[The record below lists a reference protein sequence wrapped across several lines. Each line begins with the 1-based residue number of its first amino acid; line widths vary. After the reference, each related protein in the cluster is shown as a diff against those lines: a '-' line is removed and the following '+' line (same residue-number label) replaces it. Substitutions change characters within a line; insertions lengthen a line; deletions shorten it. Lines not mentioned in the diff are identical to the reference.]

1 MDLAYGS
8 DASVAAGDFGDPTTV
23 RILEAAYHAL
33 SLGGVRRTTMNQIAE
48 AAGLG
53 VATVYRRFPR
63 KVQLVRA
70 MLLREAV
77 KVVGVVDAAITDE
90 ETIEGQAAAGFTAF
104 AHAVA
109 DRPLLVR
116 LLRGDTDYDGE
127 SVPPGE
133 LADQIMVLVR
143 DYIAG
148 WIRDVQAQGRHLS
161 VDADIVAEIQARLA
175 LSLVLA
181 PEGRIPM
188 HDDAATRAFATSY
201 LVPLL
206 GSE

>member
-1 MDLAYGS
+1 M
-8 DASVAAGDFGDPTTV
+8 SVDTTTV
-23 RILEAAYHAL
+23 RILDAAVETF
-33 SLGGVRRTTMNQIAE
+33 SSGGVRRTTMNQIAE
-48 AAGLG
+48 SAGIG
-53 VATVYRRFPR
+53 VATVYRRFPQ
-63 KVQLVRA
+63 KMQLVRA

-77 KVVGVVDAAITDE
+77 KVVGVVDEAIADE
-90 ETIEGQAAAGFTAF
+90 ETVEGQAAAGFTAF

-116 LLRGDTDYDGE
+116 LLRGDSDIDGE
-127 SVPPGE
+127 PVPPGE

-148 WIRDVQAQGRHLS
+148 WIRDVQAEGRYLS
-161 VDADIVAEIQARLA
+161 IDADIVAEIQARLA

-188 HDDAATRAFATSY
+188 HDDTAIRTFATTY

-206 GSE
+206 GSEYP

>member
-1 MDLAYGS
+1 MKGDATTEAILDAALQLLADSG
-8 DASVAAGDFGDPTTV
+8 A
-23 RILEAAYHAL
+23 
-33 SLGGVRRTTMNQIAE
+33 RRTTMNQIAD

-63 KVQLVRA
+63 KAQLIEAVLVR
-70 MLLREAV
+70 EASRV
-77 KVVGVVDAAITDE
+77 TAEVDAAMHHAA
-90 ETIEGQAAAGFTAF
+90 TIQEQSAAGFTAF

-109 DRPLLVR
+109 DRPFLVR
-116 LLRGDTDYDGE
+116 LMRGDGELDGE
-127 SVPPGE
+127 AVRPGE
-133 LADQIMVLVR
+133 LADQIMLQAR

-148 WIRDVQAQGRHLS
+148 WIRELQEQGRYLGI
-161 VDADIVAEIQARLA
+161 DADIVAEIEARLA

-188 HDDAATRAFATSY
+188 HDDEATRAFALHY

-206 GSE
+206 GAEHVAPARR

>member
-1 MDLAYGS
+1 MP
-8 DASVAAGDFGDPTTV
+8 AARVCDMNLEDPATV
-23 RILEAAYHAL
+23 RILEAAYPVLAE
-33 SLGGVRRTTMNQIAE
+33 GGVRRTTMNQIAD

-63 KVQLVRA
+63 KLELVRA
-70 MLLREAV
+70 LLLHEAA
-77 KVVGVVDAAITDE
+77 KVVGVVDAALADE
-90 ETIEGQAAAGFTAF
+90 KTIEGQAAAGFTAF

-109 DRPLLVR
+109 DRQLLVR
-116 LLRGDTDYDGE
+116 LLRGDSDFDGE
-127 SVPPGE
+127 AVLPGE
-133 LADQIMVLVR
+133 LADQIMVMVR

-148 WIRDVQAQGRHLS
+148 WIRDLQAEGRYLG

-188 HDDAATRAFATSY
+188 HDDAATRAFATTY

-206 GSE
+206 GSELE

>member
-1 MDLAYGS
+1 V
-8 DASVAAGDFGDPTTV
+8 SVDTTTL
-23 RILEAAYHAL
+23 RILDAAVETF
-33 SLGGVRRTTMNQIAE
+33 STGGVRRTTMNQIAE
-48 AAGLG
+48 SAGIG
-53 VATVYRRFPR
+53 VATVYRRFPQ
-63 KVQLVRA
+63 KMQLVRA

-77 KVVGVVDAAITDE
+77 KVVGVVDEAIADE
-90 ETIEGQAAAGFTAF
+90 ETVEGQAAAGFTAF

-116 LLRGDTDYDGE
+116 LLRGDSDIDGE
-127 SVPPGE
+127 PVPPGE

-148 WIRDVQAQGRHLS
+148 WIRDVQAEGRYLS
-161 VDADIVAEIQARLA
+161 IDAEIVAEIQARLA
-175 LSLVLA
+175 ISLVLA

-188 HDDAATRAFATSY
+188 HDDAATRTFATTY

-206 GSE
+206 GSEYP